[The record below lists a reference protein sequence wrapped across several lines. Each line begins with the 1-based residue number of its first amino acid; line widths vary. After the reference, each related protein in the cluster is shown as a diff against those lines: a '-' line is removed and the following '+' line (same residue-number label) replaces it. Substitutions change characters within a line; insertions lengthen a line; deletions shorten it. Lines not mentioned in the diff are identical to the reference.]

1 MCSLAKRFVESVL
14 TVATISFDSKIHAY
28 GFDKISTEYL
38 KDYLSHWKQKIKI
51 NKMFSNWTDISHGV
65 PQDSILG
72 PLLFNFFLC
81 DILLFTPNIDLVIY
95 ADDNTPFAMGS
106 SELEIINEIKSV
118 AERLT
123 SE

>member
-1 MCSLAKRFVESVL
+1 MCSLAKRFVESIL

-51 NKMFSNWTDISHGV
+51 NKMFSNWTNIPHGV

-95 ADDNTPFAMGS
+95 ADHNTPFAMGS
-106 SELEIINEIKSV
+106 SEFNIINEIKTV
-118 AERLT
+118 AERLAL
-123 SE
+123 E